1 MRPPSCARS
10 KWLLQIVQVQ
20 GRVFICPSGS
30 RVDLTVSSPKFFSL
44 CWILPSVRDL
54 LLRVSQDHR
63 IGEQSTVNKVIM
75 SDQPRN
81 GGVEVELGAPVALCV
96 EFSSKYVT
104 FLYLKTLRQLH

>member
-1 MRPPSCARS
+1 MRPPPRARS
-10 KWLLQIVQVQ
+10 KWPLQVVQVPAQ

-44 CWILPSVRDL
+44 RWIIPSVTSSAA
-54 LLRVSQDHR
+54 RVTRPSAVHY
-63 IGEQSTVNKVIM
+63 KVIM

-81 GGVEVELGAPVALCV
+81 GGVEVELGGPVALCV

-104 FLYLKTLRQLH
+104 FCI